1 MAHGWDI
8 NSYGIHG
15 TYSEPLL
22 WKVLSHPELVKSC
35 LYHGAR
41 VDLDDPENG
50 GPRPILERAAV
61 HGNVETFELLRSR
74 GAPLSPR
81 VLPMVVR
88 AADDYVAMDSDSP
101 SLASERRAR
110 YEMSLNMVRHLIDV
124 VGLDVN
130 VLSY

>member
-1 MAHGWDI
+1 
-8 NSYGIHG
+8 
-15 TYSEPLL
+15 
-22 WKVLSHPELVKSC
+22 
-35 LYHGAR
+35 
-41 VDLDDPENG
+41 
-50 GPRPILERAAV
+50 
-61 HGNVETFELLRSR
+61 
-74 GAPLSPR
+74 
-81 VLPMVVR
+81 MVVR